1 MNQRN
6 AMRRSMGP
14 ISTPLLRKSTGS
26 TSSPLRRKSM
36 GVTPANEVFLP
47 ENDDAAERLQRDSNT
62 SSRLDSLG
70 AVADKSTPLVSALSG
85 LTHDQ
90 MQEHYAKCMKLSS
103 ENKINIKNAFN
114 LQLIDYMTQMVKK
127 KEFDISNFQV
137 AGCTLDAST
146 KIYSYRVDGV
156 HSVAIRMAGGLHQ
169 EEKKKKKGQNDEEE
183 NDENQPEGDESI
195 TIAKKKKPR
204 RHRNVL
210 AESSSLNAK
219 EDSNPKL
226 DPYFRRLMSAL
237 GETQEGDCQ
246 FLTSVKVGDDSC
258 ALQLFPEIPFWG
270 EKQIVQA
277 QQGNFSLPALPELG
291 DLEICSSFS
300 HFTFNNWSL
309 EEDLALEERMKGN
322 RPSAVEGVETP
333 DNPLPLE
340 PDEEF
345 AFDMAASPPHAKIK
359 QIEETYCIRLSTG
372 PAGNNG
378 SKPPD
383 ELSLTWENKTLRARD
398 DWQALPMPSAGWT
411 CAVTSSRY
419 EKVPEARHACILFH
433 FTCGG
438 ADDYDTDGEVGDTGI
453 EIAVTCR
460 AQDKSSLAIVDLHK
474 HLSIAPQE
482 YSYFRGS
489 KSSTSEVGAK
499 EEAKK
504 RRKKDIF
511 VDFDALLHLEE
522 LNDKFSQIK
531 GAKLSRKTV
540 QMWSKERNTFPKD
553 EHFISE
559 VFYQLEI
566 RKCVIVRRCDPEQSQ
581 IVDGQVDDY
590 NYDNEHDR
598 SSYCPNVDDTFMA
611 YSGEQFRKRFLFS
624 KEVVWQDIFPMLEI
638 DNPEKQG
645 LPLLHLRQLSTTLQL
660 YATGGLQDD
669 DGDGVAPLDD
679 EGMTPFEEA
688 PPPSQDIH
696 MSDSQMPGTFT
707 GDNLV
712 EPPSKVARVFIPYA
726 LRPKKMDMKK
736 LKAQIWSLLVHWN
749 TRKEKV
755 QPPTYDSTKV
765 EGEIRFTEVFKEL
778 PSKLSATMI
787 DNLSFPLAYIAL
799 LHLAN
804 EKCLLIVGDENL
816 EDLMVSQDL

>member
-14 ISTPLLRKSTGS
+14 ISTPLLRKSTGSTSSPLRRKSMGS

-127 KEFDISNFQV
+127 KEFDISNFQSSPETRVEEIEPSVREPYPSELDPKPNRGGLTSPKTSRGENHSPCVPRVESHEKGSSPESHPPQRIEISPEV

-204 RHRNVL
+204 RVVLEEVNPHLRGGRVENHLGKTAPSSPDRDSNLDLLVFSSRAQHNKRHRNVL

-322 RPSAVEGVETP
+322 RPSVVEGVETP

-345 AFDMAASPPHAKIK
+345 AFDMAASPPRETYFITVSGILGCSIGRYKGDAKIK

-383 ELSLTWENKTLRARD
+383 ELSLTRENKTLRARD
-398 DWQALPMPSAGWT
+398 VWQAQATPRPA
-411 CAVTSSRY
+411 
-419 EKVPEARHACILFH
+419 
-433 FTCGG
+433 CGG

-489 KSSTSEVGAK
+489 MLSLWAGPAHWKIRPLSKEHSGKIKSVTRLESGSGTGA
-499 EEAKK
+499 
-504 RRKKDIF
+504 F
-511 VDFDALLHLEE
+511 PLLSLVSALLVLSVLKE
-522 LNDKFSQIK
+522 LVVHTS
-531 GAKLSRKTV
+531 TC
-540 QMWSKERNTFPKD
+540 ERPVTLPG
-553 EHFISE
+553 H
-559 VFYQLEI
+559 V
-566 RKCVIVRRCDPEQSQ
+566 
-581 IVDGQVDDY
+581 
-590 NYDNEHDR
+590 
-598 SSYCPNVDDTFMA
+598 CP
-611 YSGEQFRKRFLFS
+611 
-624 KEVVWQDIFPMLEI
+624 P
-638 DNPEKQG
+638 
-645 LPLLHLRQLSTTLQL
+645 TLQEVRNR
-660 YATGGLQDD
+660 YRCKMLQRY
-669 DGDGVAPLDD
+669 
-679 EGMTPFEEA
+679 
-688 PPPSQDIH
+688 I
-696 MSDSQMPGTFT
+696 
-707 GDNLV
+707 
-712 EPPSKVARVFIPYA
+712 YY
-726 LRPKKMDMKK
+726 DMF
-736 LKAQIWSLLVHWN
+736 
-749 TRKEKV
+749 RC
-755 QPPTYDSTKV
+755 YDSIILRSD
-765 EGEIRFTEVFKEL
+765 ESDEKENT
-778 PSKLSATMI
+778 PNNIMVKTHRTTS
-787 DNLSFPLAYIAL
+787 LASTL
-799 LHLAN
+799 F
-804 EKCLLIVGDENL
+804 
-816 EDLMVSQDL
+816 